1 MTLDRCEHPAIH
13 SHHTNV
19 RPPGTASQSLTP
31 ASEVNVKMG
40 RRRGYS
46 SPEDDNN
53 SLGNRET
60 DETDETD
67 ETNETDIQA
76 ASD

>member
-1 MTLDRCEHPAIH
+1 
-13 SHHTNV
+13 
-19 RPPGTASQSLTP
+19 
-31 ASEVNVKMG
+31 MG
-40 RRRGYS
+40 RRRRYS

-60 DETDETD
+60 DETD
-67 ETNETDIQA
+67 IQA